1 MSVRASARVARGAR
15 LLDAGR
21 LDERRG
27 PDPARTRS
35 RFHAALRRAR
45 GSAPRLNHPDPA
57 PPGRADFSRTTAIL
71 RRTSPRSAMNSGT
84 SRGMRPKP
92 CTVHE
97 TGQLHSPS
105 PTTSSSGRRTL
116 CLPTFSGSSLAAC
129 ARRLRLL
136 RRLWL
141 ELPPWR
147 LCSRRRRG
155 FCRAAGVAERHR
167 CWRLSLRRRCGR
179 GRRVRSKDVFVAARG
194 VLRARHDGLL
204 SN

>member
-35 RFHAALRRAR
+35 RIHAALRRAR

-84 SRGMRPKP
+84 SRGMRPKRA
-92 CTVHE
+92 
-97 TGQLHSPS
+97 PS
-105 PTTSSSGRRTL
+105 TKPGNSTHRRPPRRLLEDGRFAFRL
-116 CLPTFSGSSLAAC
+116 LAVVPLRRARAGFAFFGGFGLSFRRGAC
-129 ARRLRLL
+129 APGGGGGSVALL
-136 RRLWL
+136 AW
-141 ELPPWR
+141 P
-147 LCSRRRRG
+147 RG
-155 FCRAAGVAERHR
+155 TGAGA
-167 CWRLSLRRRCGR
+167 
-179 GRRVRSKDVFVAARG
+179 
-194 VLRARHDGLL
+194 
-204 SN
+204 